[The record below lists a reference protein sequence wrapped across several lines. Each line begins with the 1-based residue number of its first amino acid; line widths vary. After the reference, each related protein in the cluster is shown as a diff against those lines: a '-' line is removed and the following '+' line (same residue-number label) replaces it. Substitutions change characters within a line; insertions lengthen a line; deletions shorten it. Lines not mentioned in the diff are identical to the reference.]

1 MYEYLYILDYST
13 PGIYEIK
20 LDEDSSKETTDE
32 LLDKYGFDQNYCSWM
47 FTNIKLNLQ
56 TINDTK

>member
-20 LDEDSSKETTDE
+20 LDENSSKETTDE
-32 LLDKYGFDQNYCSWM
+32 ILDKYNFDQNCCSWM

-56 TINDTK
+56 TINETK